1 MKKQYFISIFA
12 LSVLLVSCLSW
23 ILEKPTF
30 IVHEIVLKPRSLT
43 EINLLLN
50 LEIQNPNRFNL
61 TLTSFEY
68 TVYLDNKEMGNGCLE
83 KELLIPSSSTTRAQI
98 PVVAKFKDVG
108 RSLKAII
115 TNDALPYKIEGT
127 AEIKTAFGSLKFPFL
142 KEGHINLKK

>member
-1 MKKQYFISIFA
+1 MKKQHLISIFA
-12 LSVLLVSCLSW
+12 LSLALVSCLGW
-23 ILEKPTF
+23 ILEKPS
-30 IVHEIVLKPRSLT
+30 IILREIIIEPRSLK
-43 EINLLLN
+43 EVNLLLDI
-50 LEIQNPNRFNL
+50 EVHNPNRFDL

-68 TVYLDNKEMGNGCLE
+68 TVYLNNKEIGNGRLG

-115 TNDALPYKIEGT
+115 TNDALPYKIEGKT
-127 AEIKTAFGSLKFPFL
+127 DIKTAFGSLNFPFL